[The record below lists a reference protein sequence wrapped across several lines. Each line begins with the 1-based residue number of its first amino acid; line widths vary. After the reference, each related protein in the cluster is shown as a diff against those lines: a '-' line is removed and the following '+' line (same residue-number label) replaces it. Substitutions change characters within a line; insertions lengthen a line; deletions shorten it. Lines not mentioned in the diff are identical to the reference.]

1 MENQMNNFTFYN
13 PTKVHFGVGMIT
25 KLAADLTAA
34 GVHKCLL
41 AAGGGS
47 IKHNGVYA
55 DTIAMLETAGI
66 ARVEAWGIQAN
77 PTLEKVRELIALAR
91 TEAVDAILAVGG
103 GSVIDSA
110 KAVAAGFYLDDI
122 WEVFSGK
129 ARIER
134 ALPIFAV
141 LTISATGSEMNGN
154 SVLTNTATQ
163 QKWGMGSELV
173 YPRATVIDPA
183 YQSTLPPK
191 QTVNGA
197 LDAIAHIL
205 EFYFMD
211 PEASVTMGIDDSL
224 QKTIIAMTD
233 RLLRD
238 PLDTSARANLAWS
251 ATLALNGISG
261 AGMKGGDWACHQIE
275 HAFSAL
281 HPEIS
286 HGEGL
291 GVIFPAW
298 IEFMAERDP
307 KIFDL
312 WAKAVWNEDNTAS
325 ALKAFRAKI
334 KAWGSA
340 TSLRELGIK
349 DNELP
354 RLLDLIMI
362 YPRIGGFSRLN
373 REDVEALLMLA
384 F

>member
-1 MENQMNNFTFYN
+1 MNNFTFYN

-183 YQSTLPPK
+183 YQTTLPPK

>member
-1 MENQMNNFTFYN
+1 MNNFTFYN

-66 ARVEAWGIQAN
+66 SRVEAWGIQAN

-183 YQSTLPPK
+183 YQTTLPPK

>member
-1 MENQMNNFTFYN
+1 MNNFTFYN

-34 GVHKCLL
+34 GVQKCLL
-41 AAGGGS
+41 VAGGGS

-66 ARVEAWGIQAN
+66 SRVEAWGIQAN

-183 YQSTLPPK
+183 YQTTLPPK

>member
-1 MENQMNNFTFYN
+1 MNNFTFYN

>member
-1 MENQMNNFTFYN
+1 MNNFTFYN

-66 ARVEAWGIQAN
+66 ARVEAWGIQAH

-110 KAVAAGFYLDDI
+110 KAVAAGYYLDDI

-362 YPRIGGFSRLN
+362 YPRIGGLSRLN